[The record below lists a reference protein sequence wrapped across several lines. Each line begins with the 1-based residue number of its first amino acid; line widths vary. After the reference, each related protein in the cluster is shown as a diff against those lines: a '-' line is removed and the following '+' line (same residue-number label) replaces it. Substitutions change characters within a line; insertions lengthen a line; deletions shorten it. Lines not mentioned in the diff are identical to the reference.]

1 MTAVPTGNSADAA
14 TDSASLTIE
23 IQPEPSADERDAIV
37 AALLALAGA
46 QPRVPAP
53 RQDMPSRWALA
64 GRLEAIRQRA
74 QTGRGW
80 GGQGVLLGRV
90 CFTRQD
96 FPTWVGS
103 TAMTTLKE
111 EPAASRHRPAD
122 PDLLHPPERRGGD

>member
-1 MTAVPTGNSADAA
+1 MMDMPTGGAADAA
-14 TDSASLTIE
+14 MAPASLNIE

-80 GGQGVLLGRV
+80 GGRSVLLGRL
-90 CFTRQD
+90 CSTRQD
-96 FPTWVGS
+96 FPT
-103 TAMTTLKE
+103 
-111 EPAASRHRPAD
+111 
-122 PDLLHPPERRGGD
+122 